1 MFRIIAGSARADGL
15 KWGAKRALLLASTA
29 LATGIFAGAMVNP
42 QTAQAQ
48 IAQGCLVPTLSGVPF
63 FARTYAWVPPPIELP
78 LPELAVAFRPQ
89 AQAFALAP
97 AQVPASTVTC
107 GTTQT
112 RNDPL
117 IVPIPVP
124 LGTTL
129 VSGVVLPGATVS
141 GIGLQFLALTRSTSV
156 SVINEGTVTS
166 AQVPRNVINDIL
178 GTQPSALE
186 VFVL

>member
-48 IAQGCLVPTLSGVPF
+48 IAQGCLVPTLSSVPF
-63 FARTYAWVPPPIELP
+63 FARTYAWVPE
-78 LPELAVAFRPQ
+78 EFR
-89 AQAFALAP
+89 ARTAAFALAP

-112 RNDPL
+112 
-117 IVPIPVP
+117 
-124 LGTTL
+124 T
-129 VSGVVLPGATVS
+129 
-141 GIGLQFLALTRSTSV
+141 
-156 SVINEGTVTS
+156 
-166 AQVPRNVINDIL
+166 
-178 GTQPSALE
+178 
-186 VFVL
+186 